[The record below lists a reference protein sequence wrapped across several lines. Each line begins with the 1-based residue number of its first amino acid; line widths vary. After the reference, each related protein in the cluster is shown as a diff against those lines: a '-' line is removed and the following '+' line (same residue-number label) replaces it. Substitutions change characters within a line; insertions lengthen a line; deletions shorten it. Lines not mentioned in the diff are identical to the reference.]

1 MKNLL
6 KRAAAVLT
14 AVVLMC
20 AAAARKKIPE
30 AQAKAE
36 TAPGEWISADAMYA
50 GLINTV

>member
-30 AQAKAE
+30 APMKA
-36 TAPGEWISADAMYA
+36 TVTLGAWISADAP
-50 GLINTV
+50 